1 MAWHRRNPTKMGN
14 QETQGFASKREYKRY
29 LDLLLLEKIGK
40 IKELRTQVKY
50 ELTPKCGK
58 ERASHYV
65 ADFVYFEDGQ
75 QVVEDSKGHRTVHYI
90 LKRKFLLYRYGI
102 SIRET

>member
-1 MAWHRRNPTKMGN
+1 MGN

-40 IKELRTQVKY
+40 IRNLRTQVRF

-58 ERASHYV
+58 ERESNYI
-65 ADFVYFEDGQ
+65 ADFVYDEKLDNPNAVVWVKD
-75 QVVEDSKGHRTVHYI
+75 VVEDCKGHKTVHYI